1 MTELEEM
8 KAKLAAAEAAAVA
21 AQAAEKKV
29 LRPRI
34 TDVKH
39 EVTFALPDGVY
50 GIELLSISY
59 KDGSQKDANGKL
71 IVVTEPY
78 EGQPNLRAWLMIKAV
93 GLDSTHQLCQEYA
106 KANGCKFENVLEDG
120 DETILKTGAKLN
132 VFNGIM
138 TYHM

>member
-8 KAKLAAAEAAAVA
+8 KAKLAAAEAAAV
-21 AQAAEKKV
+21 AEKKV

-78 EGQPNLRAWLMIKAV
+78 KGQPNLRAWLMIKAV

-106 KANGCKFENVLEDG
+106 KANGCKFENVLEDE